1 MKILA
6 LECSA
11 GPSSCALVENGKIL
25 AHEYIHVPLTHS
37 QTLLPMAQ
45 RVLRDTSTA
54 VKDIG
59 LFAVSAGPGSF
70 TGVRI
75 GVATIKGLA
84 FGTDLPCAAV
94 STLAAMAHN
103 VEGLPFDG
111 VICCAMD
118 ARCMQ
123 VYTACFRCRGGAI
136 TRLTEDEAISVEQLK
151 ERLSALDEPII
162 LVGDGAELCYKHLQE
177 DLPTIILAAPV
188 VRFQNATGVAAEAG
202 IMAEN
207 GQLTTAEALLPI
219 YLRLPQAERELRKR
233 QTEQSS

>member
-11 GPSSCALVENGKIL
+11 GPSSCALVENDKVL

-45 RVLRDTSTA
+45 RVLRDTGTA
-54 VKDIG
+54 VKDID

-75 GVATIKGLA
+75 GVATIKGLS
-84 FGTDLPCAAV
+84 FGTDIPCAAV

-103 VEGLPFDG
+103 AKGLPFDG
-111 VICCAMD
+111 VICCTMD

-123 VYTACFRCRGGAI
+123 VYTACFRCTQGVI
-136 TRLTEDEAISVEQLK
+136 TRLTEDEAISVEELK
-151 ERLSALDEPII
+151 TRLLALGEPIV
-162 LVGDGAELCYKHLQE
+162 LVGDGAEMCYKHLRE
-177 DLPTIILAAPV
+177 TVPDIRLAPPAI
-188 VRFQNATGVAAEAG
+188 RFQNAVGVADEAT
-202 IMAEN
+202 IMAGN
-207 GQLTTAEALLPI
+207 GQLTTDEKLLPI
-219 YLRLPQAERELRKR
+219 YLRLPQAERELRKK
-233 QTEQSS
+233 QTEQTI

>member
-11 GPSSCALVENGKIL
+11 GPSSCALVENDKVL

-45 RVLRDTSTA
+45 RVLRDTGTA
-54 VKDIG
+54 VKDID

-75 GVATIKGLA
+75 GVATIKGLS
-84 FGTDLPCAAV
+84 FGTDIPCAAV

-103 VEGLPFDG
+103 AKGLPFDG
-111 VICCAMD
+111 VICCTMD

-123 VYTACFRCRGGAI
+123 VYTACFRCTQGVI
-136 TRLTEDEAISVEQLK
+136 TRLTEDEAISVEELK
-151 ERLSALDEPII
+151 TRLLALASRSYWSVTAPKCAISICVKRCPTSAWRHPLSVFKTPS
-162 LVGDGAELCYKHLQE
+162 V
-177 DLPTIILAAPV
+177 
-188 VRFQNATGVAAEAG
+188 
-202 IMAEN
+202 
-207 GQLTTAEALLPI
+207 
-219 YLRLPQAERELRKR
+219 LRTRPRSWRE
-233 QTEQSS
+233 TDS